1 MNFQGYDI
9 AVIGAGIIGLAT
21 AMRLAQ
27 EYPRYKIIV
36 LEKDGEVAQH
46 QTGHNSGVIH
56 AGIYYAP
63 GSQKANFCSTGGKLL
78 RQFCDER
85 GIEYEMCGKVIV
97 AINDEEVPRLQ
108 DLYERGTANGA
119 EGLEMVGKE
128 RLAELEPYAAGVQAI
143 FSPNTGIIDFKEVS
157 QAYATEFGENG
168 GDLFLNTAVHGITRR
183 DGQMYMETSRG
194 EIAAR
199 HVINCAGLQADQVA
213 RMMGGEP
220 GLRIIPFRGEYFSI
234 RPERQYLVRSLIYP
248 VPNPSLPFLGVH
260 FTKRVTGSVEAGPN
274 AVLAFAREGYTKTS
288 FSLGDTLGTFTYP
301 GFWKMSMSHWKS
313 GLDEQHRSLRKS
325 LFLKSLQTLVPSIE
339 MDDLGEPGAGVRAQ
353 AVDYNG
359 NLLQDFAIAETEN
372 AIHVLSAPSPGA
384 TSSLTISRYIVDM
397 AVGAFGLEE

>member
-9 AVIGAGIIGLAT
+9 AIIGAGIIGLAT

-63 GSQKANFCSTGGKLL
+63 GSQKANFCSTGGRLL

-97 AINDEEVPRLQ
+97 AINDEEIPRLQ
-108 DLYERGTANGA
+108 DLFERGTANGA

-128 RLAELEPYAAGVQAI
+128 RLAELEPYAAGVKAI
-143 FSPNTGIIDFKEVS
+143 FSPNTGIIDFKKVS
-157 QAYATEFGENG
+157 QAYAIEFGENG

-183 DGQMYMETSRG
+183 DGQMYLETSRG
-194 EIAAR
+194 EIMAR
-199 HVINCAGLQADQVA
+199 HIINCAGLQADQVA
-213 RMMGGEP
+213 RMMGADP

-234 RPERQYLVRSLIYP
+234 RPERQHLVRSLIYP
-248 VPNPSLPFLGVH
+248 VPDPSLPFLGVH
-260 FTKRVTGSVEAGPN
+260 FTKRITGSVEAGPN
-274 AVLAFAREGYTKTS
+274 AVLAFSREGYTKTS
-288 FSLGDTLGTFTYP
+288 FRLGDTLGTLTYP
-301 GFWKMSMSHWKS
+301 GFWKMSLTHWKS
-313 GLDEQHRSLRKS
+313 GIDEQHRSLRKS

-339 MDDLGEPGAGVRAQ
+339 MDDLSEPGAGVRAQ
-353 AVDYNG
+353 AVDRNG
-359 NLLQDFAIAETEN
+359 NLLQDFAISETEN

-397 AVGAFGLEE
+397 AVGAFELQA

>member
-9 AVIGAGIIGLAT
+9 AIIGAGIIGLAT

-63 GSQKANFCSTGGKLL
+63 GSQKANFCSTGGRLL

-97 AINDEEVPRLQ
+97 AINDEEIPRLQ
-108 DLYERGTANGA
+108 DLFERGTANGA

-128 RLAELEPYAAGVQAI
+128 RLAELEPHAAGVKAI
-143 FSPNTGIIDFKEVS
+143 FSPNTGIIDFKKVS
-157 QAYATEFGENG
+157 QAYAIEFGENG

-183 DGQMYMETSRG
+183 DGQMYLETSRG
-194 EIAAR
+194 EIMAR
-199 HVINCAGLQADQVA
+199 HIINCAGLQADQVA
-213 RMMGGEP
+213 RMMGADP

-234 RPERQYLVRSLIYP
+234 RPERQHLVRSLIYP
-248 VPNPSLPFLGVH
+248 VPDPSLPFLGVH
-260 FTKRVTGSVEAGPN
+260 FTKRITGSVEAGPN
-274 AVLAFAREGYTKTS
+274 AVLAFSREGYTKTS
-288 FSLGDTLGTFTYP
+288 FRLGDTLGTLTYP
-301 GFWKMSMSHWKS
+301 GFWKMSLTHWKS
-313 GLDEQHRSLRKS
+313 GIDEQHRSLRKS

-339 MDDLGEPGAGVRAQ
+339 MDDLSEPGAGVRAQ
-353 AVDYNG
+353 AVDRNG
-359 NLLQDFAIAETEN
+359 NLLQDFAISETEN

-397 AVGAFGLEE
+397 AVGAFELQA

>member
-1 MNFQGYDI
+1 MSFQNYDI

-63 GSQKANFCSTGGKLL
+63 GSQKANFCSTGGRAL

-108 DLYERGTANGA
+108 DLLERGTANGA
-119 EGLEMVGKE
+119 EGLEMVGPE

-143 FSPNTGIIDFKEVS
+143 FSPNTGIIDFKKVS
-157 QAYATEFGENG
+157 QAYAIEFGENG
-168 GDLFLNTAVHGITRR
+168 GDLLLNTAVHGIARR
-183 DGQMYMETSRG
+183 DNQMYLETSRG

-199 HVINCAGLQADQVA
+199 HIINCAGLQADQVA
-213 RMMGGEP
+213 RMMGADP

-234 RPERQYLVRSLIYP
+234 KPERQYLVRSLIYP
-248 VPNPSLPFLGVH
+248 VPDPSLPFPRRTLHKAHHWRRG
-260 FTKRVTGSVEAGPN
+260 GGPQRG
-274 AVLAFAREGYTKTS
+274 AR
-288 FSLGDTLGTFTYP
+288 
-301 GFWKMSMSHWKS
+301 
-313 GLDEQHRSLRKS
+313 LRARR
-325 LFLKSLQTLVPSIE
+325 LHQDQLQPE
-339 MDDLGEPGAGVRAQ
+339 
-353 AVDYNG
+353 
-359 NLLQDFAIAETEN
+359 
-372 AIHVLSAPSPGA
+372 
-384 TSSLTISRYIVDM
+384 
-397 AVGAFGLEE
+397 